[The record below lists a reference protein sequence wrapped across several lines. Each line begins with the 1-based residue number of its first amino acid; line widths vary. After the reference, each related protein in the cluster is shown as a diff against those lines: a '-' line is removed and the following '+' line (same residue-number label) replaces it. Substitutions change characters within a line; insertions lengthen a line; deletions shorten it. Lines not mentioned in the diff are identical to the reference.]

1 MDIYPFMDI
10 PMTRYEALLACRDQ
24 AGSVSQLGR
33 DLGIPQSTMWRIIH
47 QSKQLPAEY
56 VLRAEGLY
64 GISCHVLRPDIY
76 PVDLPEAFASRWS
89 GVDQC
94 AGIRGKG
101 LDRQANSVSFKNGGE
116 TKGATA

>member
-1 MDIYPFMDI
+1 MDRQL
-10 PMTRYEALLACRDQ
+10 TRYQALLACRDQ

-56 VLRAEGLY
+56 VIRAESLY
-64 GISCHVLRPDIY
+64 GVSRHVLRPDIY
-76 PVDLPEAFASRWS
+76 PLGPSETASPRRV

-94 AGIRGKG
+94 TDIRFSSVDRRANRVAFNARGKT
-101 LDRQANSVSFKNGGE
+101 NG
-116 TKGATA
+116 AAA

>member
-1 MDIYPFMDI
+1 MNKD
-10 PMTRYEALLACRDQ
+10 MTRYEALLACRDQ

-56 VLRAEGLY
+56 VLLAEDLY
-64 GISCHVLRPDIY
+64 RVSRHALRPDIY
-76 PVDLPEAFASRWS
+76 PVALHPPSPRWT

-94 AGIRGKG
+94 AEIFPNRVVGRSN
-101 LDRQANSVSFKNGGE
+101 RVSFNNFGE
-116 TKGATA
+116 TKGARA

>member
-1 MDIYPFMDI
+1 MNND
-10 PMTRYEALLACRDQ
+10 MTRYEALLACRDQ

-56 VLRAEGLY
+56 VLLAEDLY
-64 GISCHVLRPDIY
+64 GVSRHALRPDIY
-76 PVDLPEAFASRWS
+76 PVGLQPSSSRWT

-94 AGIRGKG
+94 ADIFPNRLVGR
-101 LDRQANSVSFKNGGE
+101 DNRVSFNNFGE
-116 TKGATA
+116 TKSARA